1 MPQPLPIWGSA
12 GNGFDTF
19 HPQAA
24 AKKKGKTADETLHT
38 FLKLAYT

>member
-19 HPQAA
+19 HPQQQQ
-24 AKKKGKTADETLHT
+24 KKGKTADETLHT
-38 FLKLAYT
+38 FLKLACI

>member
-1 MPQPLPIWGSA
+1 MPQPLPIWGNA

-24 AKKKGKTADETLHT
+24 AKKRE
-38 FLKLAYT
+38 KLLTKLCILS

>member
-24 AKKKGKTADETLHT
+24 AKKGKTADETLHS